1 MIDPRK
7 SGSFA
12 SHGEKEHDVV
22 CGEQGK
28 RGFGGLEQRHS
39 ERRVEM
45 KRVASDFWSFG
56 YRYAWVKKASSCE
69 MKGKKR
75 KCRPSGDAEVTFC
88 RRPVSAAVF
97 RASFFRPVHRRGR
110 T

>member
-56 YRYAWVKKASSCE
+56 YRYAWVKK
-69 MKGKKR
+69 R
-75 KCRPSGDAEVTFC
+75 RDARWRA
-88 RRPVSAAVF
+88 RRETAVRAATPEYFSADIPCQLQSHLA
-97 RASFFRPVHRRGR
+97 A
-110 T
+110 